1 MTDKTR
7 QEITE
12 LLKRAITLLQEET
25 VVEQTAVSDEKP
37 VTLEDVRALLVELS
51 RAGQQTKVQE
61 LIKGRGVS
69 KLSEVD
75 PKDFGQLMAEAEE
88 LLNE

>member
-7 QEITE
+7 QEIAE

-25 VVEQTAVSDEKP
+25 AVEQTAVSDEKP

-61 LIKGRGVS
+61 LIKARGVS

-75 PKDFGQLMAEAEE
+75 PKDFGQLMTEAEE

>member
-12 LLKRAITLLQEET
+12 LLKRAIALLQEET
-25 VVEQTAVSDEKP
+25 AVEQTAVSDEKP

-51 RAGQQTKVQE
+51 RAGQQAKVQE
-61 LIKGRGVS
+61 LIKARGVS

>member
-7 QEITE
+7 QEIAE
-12 LLKRAITLLQEET
+12 LLKRAIALLQEET
-25 VVEQTAVSDEKP
+25 AVEQTAVSDEKP

-51 RAGQQTKVQE
+51 RAGQQAKVQE
-61 LIKGRGVS
+61 LIKARGVS

>member
-1 MTDKTR
+1 MSDKTR
-7 QEITE
+7 QEIVE
-12 LLKRAITLLQEET
+12 LLERAIALLKGET
-25 VVEQTAVSDEKP
+25 AVEQTAVTDEKP
-37 VTLEDVRALLVELS
+37 VALEDVRALLVELS
-51 RAGQQTKVQE
+51 RAGQQAKVQE
-61 LIKGRGVS
+61 LIKGRGVA

>member
-12 LLKRAITLLQEET
+12 LLTRAIALLQEET
-25 VVEQTAVSDEKP
+25 AVEQTAVSDEKP

-61 LIKGRGVS
+61 LIKARGVS

-75 PKDFGQLMAEAEE
+75 PKDFGALMAEAEE

>member
-7 QEITE
+7 QEIAE

>member
-12 LLKRAITLLQEET
+12 LLKRAIALLQEET
-25 VVEQTAVSDEKP
+25 AVEQTAVSDEKP

>member
-1 MTDKTR
+1 MNDKTR
-7 QEITE
+7 QEIVE
-12 LLKRAITLLQEET
+12 LLERAIALLKGET
-25 VVEQTAVSDEKP
+25 AVEQTAVTDEKP

-51 RAGQQTKVQE
+51 RAGQQAKVQE
-61 LIKGRGVS
+61 LIKARGVS

-88 LLNE
+88 MLNE

>member
-1 MTDKTR
+1 MNDKNR
-7 QEITE
+7 QEIIG
-12 LLKRAITLLQEET
+12 LLEKAITLLKGET
-25 VVEQTAVSDEKP
+25 VEQAVSDEKK
-37 VTLEDVRALLVELS
+37 VTLEDVRGLLVELS
-51 RAGQQTKVQE
+51 RAGRQAEVQE

-75 PKDFGQLMAEAEE
+75 PKDFVSLMSEAEE

>member
-12 LLKRAITLLQEET
+12 LLTRAIALLQEET
-25 VVEQTAVSDEKP
+25 AVEQTAVSDEKP

-51 RAGQQTKVQE
+51 RAGQQAKVQE
-61 LIKGRGVS
+61 LIKARGVS

-75 PKDFGQLMAEAEE
+75 PKDFGELMAEAEE

>member
-7 QEITE
+7 QEIAE
-12 LLKRAITLLQEET
+12 LLTRAIALLQEET
-25 VVEQTAVSDEKP
+25 AVEQTAVSDEKP

-51 RAGQQTKVQE
+51 RAGQQAKVQE
-61 LIKGRGVS
+61 LIKARGVS

-75 PKDFGQLMAEAEE
+75 PKDFGELMAEAEE

>member
-7 QEITE
+7 QEIAE

-25 VVEQTAVSDEKP
+25 AVEQTAVSDEKP

-61 LIKGRGVS
+61 LIKARGVS

>member
-7 QEITE
+7 QEIAE
-12 LLKRAITLLQEET
+12 LLKRAIALLQEET
-25 VVEQTAVSDEKP
+25 AVEQMAVSDEKP

-51 RAGQQTKVQE
+51 RAGQQVRVQE
-61 LIKGRGVS
+61 LIKARGVS

-75 PKDFGQLMAEAEE
+75 PKDFGVLMAEAEE

>member
-7 QEITE
+7 QEIAE

-25 VVEQTAVSDEKP
+25 AVEQTAVSDEKP

-51 RAGQQTKVQE
+51 RAGQQVKVQE
-61 LIKGRGVS
+61 LIKARGVS

-75 PKDFGQLMAEAEE
+75 PKDFGQLMTEAEE